1 MKRKKY
7 YVALFIAAFIA
18 ALAIQAPATLLGVL
32 LARRTGGS
40 LVLAQPTGT
49 VWSGT
54 ATPVVN
60 LKSAAPLRLGRVT
73 WDISLRT
80 LWRGVILLRVREN
93 DVRQKQP
100 AEILLS
106 PSQADFRNFS
116 MELPAAAMG
125 GLDPLLQA
133 MHFQGRLVISANSI
147 VLGRDGAVTGA
158 AVANWEMAGSDLSP
172 VNPFGTYRLRLTGEG
187 NKVGIVL
194 STESGCL
201 ELNGQGE
208 WRAGTLA
215 FEASATA
222 TGKSKG
228 ALRDMLHHL
237 GPETAPGVFSFR
249 LNR

>member
-1 MKRKKY
+1 MKRKTY
-7 YVALFIAAFIA
+7 YFAVFAVVFIV
-18 ALAIQAPATLLGVL
+18 ALAIQAPATVLGGWV
-32 LARRTGGS
+32 ARGTGGR

-60 LKSAAPLRLGRVT
+60 LKSAAPLRLGRVS
-73 WDISLRT
+73 WDISLRS
-80 LWRGVILLRVREN
+80 LWRGIIVLHVRQN
-93 DVRQKQP
+93 DAQQKQP
-100 AEILLS
+100 AEIRLS
-106 PSQADFRNFS
+106 SGQADFRNFS
-116 MELPAAAMG
+116 LELPAAAMG

-133 MHFQGRLVISANSI
+133 MHFQGRLLISANSI
-147 VLGRDGAVTGA
+147 AVGRDGSITGT

-172 VNPFGTYRLRLTGEG
+172 INPFGTYRLRLTGEG
-187 NKVGIVL
+187 KKVGIVL

-201 ELNGQGE
+201 RLNGQGE

-215 FEASATA
+215 FEATA
-222 TGKSKG
+222 TSTGKNKG
-228 ALRDMLHHL
+228 ALVDMLHHL